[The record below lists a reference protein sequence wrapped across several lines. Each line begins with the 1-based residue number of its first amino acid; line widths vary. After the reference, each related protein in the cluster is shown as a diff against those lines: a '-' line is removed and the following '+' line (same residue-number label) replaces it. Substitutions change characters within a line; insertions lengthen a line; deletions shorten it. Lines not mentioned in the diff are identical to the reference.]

1 MNILALVG
9 SYRKQQ
15 TIDQLVDAALA
26 GATAGRSGDTAEK
39 VFLADRRIGY
49 CRNCHACKRADPALP
64 VAPCVIRDDMDDLL
78 PKIVAADA
86 LILGTPINLGTAT
99 AVMKTF
105 LERACW
111 TLARPGH
118 WPIEG
123 CPEPRHPKPRRALI
137 LVSAGTVPPWL
148 RWFCDDATKLLK
160 SWCHSILGAQV
171 VGHLYAGAI
180 ETRGV
185 EIYKPKAQALGR
197 RLQPAGR
204 T

>member
-1 MNILALVG
+1 MNILAIVG
-9 SYRKQQ
+9 SYRKHQ
-15 TIDQLVDAALA
+15 TIETLVDAALA
-26 GATAGRSGDTAEK
+26 GATAGRSGDTVEK

-49 CRNCHACKRADPALP
+49 CRNCAACKRADPALP

-118 WPIEG
+118 RPIEG
-123 CPEPRHPKPRRALI
+123 CPEPRHPKPRRAII
-137 LVSAGTVPPWL
+137 LVSAGTVPAWL
-148 RWFCDDATKLLK
+148 RWFCDDATSLLK
-160 SWCHSILGAQV
+160 SWCDSILGAKV
-171 VGHLYAGAI
+171 VGSLYAGAV
-180 ETRGV
+180 ETRGAEV
-185 EIYKPKAQALGR
+185 YKPKAQALGC
-197 RLQPAGR
+197 RLQPVG
-204 T
+204 